1 MTPEEQLH
9 HIGLIRDLSKPGGV
23 LDATGPYSTVKNP
36 EWYQP
41 NGLPTVKRVV
51 MQERLKAEV
60 ISRATEVR
68 QEGRAL
74 VLAGPPGAGK
84 GRVADDVLGD
94 DRAHYVNVDADEFK
108 QLLLREAIADGSY
121 ETWIKPEAVREL
133 EAQGERFY
141 PLELASLVHEESSQ
155 LAAALRQDLIER
167 RTNVIVDT
175 VLGSEGTAR
184 TIGEQFAAAGYEVT
198 VIDVEVNFEISEDR
212 IEQRW
217 QEAMREAEIGVADGL
232 GGRWVPST
240 YARPLFETVHGRSKS
255 QDVAE
260 KLAAS
265 CPVVTR
271 YERYYTS
278 PQEHE
283 ASQREGR
290 AARPVL
296 EVAKVRERAG
306 RPLEV
311 KAVAADRTV
320 NISDQDRRQ
329 GTRERL
335 SDEIT
340 RRLRNNTVGG
350 EGPTMKG
357 PRR

>member
-1 MTPEEQLH
+1 MTPEEQLR
-9 HIGLIRDLSKPGGV
+9 HIGLIRDLSKPCGV
-23 LDATGPYSTVKNP
+23 LDKSGPYSTVKNP
-36 EWYQP
+36 DWYLP
-41 NGLPTVKRVV
+41 NGRPTVARVV

-60 ISRATEVR
+60 VSRATDVR

-84 GRVADDVLGD
+84 GRVADDVLGTK
-94 DRAHYVNVDADEFK
+94 RAHYVNVDADEFK

-121 ETWIKPEAVREL
+121 DSRIKPEVVHEL

-155 LAAALRQDLIER
+155 LAAALRQSLIET

-175 VLGSEGTAR
+175 VLGSEGPAR

-198 VIDVEVNFEISEDR
+198 VIDVEVTFEISEDR
-212 IEQRW
+212 IKQRW
-217 QEAMREAEIGVADGL
+217 QEAMHDVEIGVDGVL

-240 YARPLFETVHGRSKS
+240 YARPLFETKHGRSKS

-260 KLAAS
+260 KLATS
-265 CPVVTR
+265 CPVVIR

-278 PQEHE
+278 PEQHRS
-283 ASQREGR
+283 SQRKGR
-290 AARPVL
+290 TAQPEL

-306 RPLEV
+306 SPLEV
-311 KAVAADRTV
+311 KASTTDRTV
-320 NISDQDRRQ
+320 RVVHQDRPQ
-329 GTRERL
+329 DMNER
-335 SDEIT
+335 
-340 RRLRNNTVGG
+340 
-350 EGPTMKG
+350 
-357 PRR
+357 